1 MPDEKKGFF
10 EEFKEFVSRGS
21 VLDMAVGIIVG
32 SAFTAIVSSLVND
45 VITPAIGKLIGGI
58 DLSALKI
65 VLTEAAGDAPEVA
78 ILYGAFLQSVV
89 NFLLV
94 SFCVFLFVRGVNRL
108 RRKKDDAKPA
118 APEPSDEVKLLTE
131 IRDLLKKDDG

>member
-1 MPDEKKGFF
+1 MSDEKKGFF

-45 VITPAIGKLIGGI
+45 IITPAIGKLIGGI
-58 DLSALKI
+58 DLSALKV
-65 VLTEAAGDAPEVA
+65 VLTAAAGDAPEVA

-94 SFCVFLFVRGVNRL
+94 SFCVFLFVRAINRL
-108 RRKKDDAKPA
+108 RRKKDDTKPA
-118 APEPSDEVKLLTE
+118 VPEPGDEVKLLTE

>member
-1 MPDEKKGFF
+1 
-10 EEFKEFVSRGS
+10 
-21 VLDMAVGIIVG
+21 MAVGIIVG

-94 SFCVFLFVRGVNRL
+94 SFC
-108 RRKKDDAKPA
+108 
-118 APEPSDEVKLLTE
+118 
-131 IRDLLKKDDG
+131 I

>member
-10 EEFKEFVSRGS
+10 AEFKEFVSRGS

-118 APEPSDEVKLLTE
+118 APKPSDEVKLLTE